1 MRSWGILCMGGG
13 TEAII
18 RSPWTSPTRVVEI
31 HRELVTGGMLRLRVG
46 PLPKEHC
53 PSLASCACKLTH
65 LHQLFLPFLFTFHIF
80 CTFGEG
86 IAQSHL

>member
-1 MRSWGILCMGGG
+1 M
-13 TEAII
+13 
-18 RSPWTSPTRVVEI
+18 RVVEAR
-31 HRELVTGGMLRLRVG
+31 HELVTGGMLRLRVG

-65 LHQLFLPFLFTFHIF
+65 YHRLFLLFPFTFHVF